1 VRRALSRRN
10 DFSVGSG
17 DGGELKTLP
26 QRDYLRRA
34 AGELQLASVATT
46 PTLAH
51 GLTYGGELLPLH
63 PIEAART
70 GATARVP
77 LVIGSNRR
85 EASLLARDKTAMLPT
100 HAGQRR
106 PIFRA
111 IRAGGEGADAAAY
124 PGYPLRRAFGGH
136 RR

>member
-1 VRRALSRRN
+1 
-10 DFSVGSG
+10 
-17 DGGELKTLP
+17 
-26 QRDYLRRA
+26 
-34 AGELQLASVATT
+34 VATT

-51 GLTYGGELLPLH
+51 GLTYGVELLPLH

-100 HAGQRR
+100 TPANVDQY
-106 PIFRA
+106 FAA
-111 IRAGGEGADAAAY
+111 IRAGGEGTGACGL
-124 PGYPLRRAFGGH
+124 PGLSAPPRVGGH